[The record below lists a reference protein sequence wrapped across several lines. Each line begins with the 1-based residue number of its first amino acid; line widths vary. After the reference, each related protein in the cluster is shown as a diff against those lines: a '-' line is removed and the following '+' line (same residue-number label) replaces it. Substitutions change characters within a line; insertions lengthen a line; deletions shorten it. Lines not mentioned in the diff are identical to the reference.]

1 MKTNLKVNTAYVWV
15 VLLSLLLGACSA
27 PSLVPVTSTAKST
40 AGLELFPNWYHDS
53 VGYQIKGGQ
62 RYPDQPALA
71 KLLMDA
77 DKAFLQDDLIAC
89 QTLLERAQRIGTRE
103 TSVYV
108 RLSYLYWV
116 QQKPALAEQMARRA
130 LAVLGSDVQQKQ
142 AVAALLQAIQAN

>member
-1 MKTNLKVNTAYVWV
+1 MKHFLVVAWVWLVVVIAGCSTSNL
-15 VLLSLLLGACSA
+15 A
-27 PSLVPVTSTAKST
+27 PVAHTPATT

-77 DKAFLQDDLIAC
+77 DKAFLRDDLVAC

-116 QQKPALAEQMARRA
+116 QQKTAQAEQMARRA
-130 LAVLGSDVQQKQ
+130 LAVLGTDVQQKQ
-142 AVAALLQAIQAN
+142 AVGALLQAIQAN